1 MTASIEATNFRNSD
15 SSFEIKLAK
24 DDEDGE
30 DSGGAEDVGE
40 PEDTGAIESEDEE
53 SQDEE

>member
-30 DSGGAEDVGE
+30 DSGGAENVGE